1 MPSASNS
8 GQTIPSASTPIQTY
22 TDTQPLCPRRHRHC
36 HPHPQPHARRKYPF
50 RRQSPLLRL
59 SSLHP
64 PDQRIR
70 HLQATPTSRP
80 TQLLSH
86 HRQPRLVLRFQA
98 IRKPCQRPRPPP
110 HTDIMSHF
118 YSPKSPDPVL
128 FSLGNERS
136 HVYAYLPTFSIY
148 NPDFSQ
154 KLEIAEKGCLDRF
167 STPRIYARLSTTR

>member
-8 GQTIPSASTPIQTY
+8 GQTIPSASTPIPT
-22 TDTQPLCPRRHRHC
+22 TPIPNLSAAPPPPLPSTSSTAC
-36 HPHPQPHARRKYPF
+36 
-50 RRQSPLLRL
+50 SPDIPLPPPVPTAPTVIP
-59 SSLHP
+59 SP

-136 HVYAYLPTFSIY
+136 HVYAYLPTFSITTLTSRK
-148 NPDFSQ
+148 NSKSPKRAVWTDFRH
-154 KLEIAEKGCLDRF
+154 LGFTHD
-167 STPRIYARLSTTR
+167 